1 MPKSST
7 EEMQVDGEEERP
19 TMQEAAAEASVKPSA
34 RPLLEEAGRMKT
46 EGNAFYRERNIR
58 AAIGRYHRALL
69 LLRSL
74 DSEAQLDLEAF
85 GSKTPTLTSEQEK
98 LLRDMQVDCFNNIAA
113 CLLQRESV
121 DFSRV
126 LEYSLKVLERRPA
139 DPKALYR
146 AGVATLK
153 LGDAQKAKQ
162 YLTQACTL
170 QPNDGNIKR
179 YLQMVEEKLSNELLQ
194 EKAMYRGM
202 FAARTKSSCGE

>member
-1 MPKSST
+1 
-7 EEMQVDGEEERP
+7 MQVGGEEERP
-19 TMQEAAAEASVKPSA
+19 TMQEAAAAEASMKPST
-34 RPLLEEAGRMKT
+34 RSLLEEAGRKKT
-46 EGNAFYRERNIR
+46 EGNAFYREKNIR

-74 DSEAQLDLEAF
+74 DSEAQLDLEGF
-85 GSKTPTLTSEQEK
+85 GSKRLTLTSEQEK
-98 LLRDMQVDCFNNIAA
+98 ILRDMQVDCFNNIAA

-121 DFSRV
+121 DFKRV

-162 YLTQACTL
+162 YLTQAYTL

-179 YLQMVEEKLSNELLQ
+179 YLQMVEEKLSNERLQ

-202 FAARTKSSCGE
+202 FAARTKSGCGE